1 MYYISLTVG
10 GAIFSLSHRCI
21 YAHMLTSP
29 RVNLSAWEKDWT
41 VVSSSTHT
49 HTHHIYEYLWTCPHC
64 SELRE
69 MRPHIHTH
77 THMHANAAYM
87 LRQPSY
93 ICWYIISREVYFTGI
108 LCRFVPGVCRGK
120 EEDDYAEIQ
129 SCTRRR
135 SSQAVQLVGNNRQA
149 ASNQLSTI
157 ILLAG

>member
-1 MYYISLTVG
+1 MALY
-10 GAIFSLSHRCI
+10 SHCHTDAFMHTCSQVPELI
-21 YAHMLTSP
+21 CPL
-29 RVNLSAWEKDWT
+29 EKKT
-41 VVSSSTHT
+41 GLLCLPQHT

-69 MRPHIHTH
+69 MCPHTH

>member
-21 YAHMLTSP
+21 YAHMLTRP

-41 VVSSSTHT
+41 AVSSSTHT
-49 HTHHIYEYLWTCPHC
+49 PDLWIFVNMPKL
-64 SELRE
+64 LRAQGNA
-69 MRPHIHTH
+69 PTH
-77 THMHANAAYM
+77 THMHAIAAYM

-93 ICWYIISREVYFTGI
+93 ICWYIISREVYFTWI
-108 LCRFVPGVCRGK
+108 LFRFVPGVCRGK

>member
-49 HTHHIYEYLWTCPHC
+49 HTPHLWIFVNMPTL
-64 SELRE
+64 LRAQGNV
-69 MRPHIHTH
+69 PTHTH

>member
-1 MYYISLTVG
+1 M
-10 GAIFSLSHRCI
+10 FSLSHRCI
-21 YAHMLTSP
+21 YAHMLTRP
-29 RVNLSAWEKDWT
+29 WVNLSAWERVQYWC
-41 VVSSSTHT
+41 VFLNTHT
-49 HTHHIYEYLWTCPHC
+49 HQIYEYLWTCPHL
-64 SELRE
+64 LRAQGNV
-69 MRPHIHTH
+69 PPPPHTH
-77 THMHANAAYM
+77 ACNCCIYM

-108 LCRFVPGVCRGK
+108 LCRFFLGVCRGK